1 MAVTKTMTKA
11 IPYEKSSK
19 AQEWHLEMKY
29 ENDS

>member
-11 IPYEKSSK
+11 TPYEKSSK

-29 ENDS
+29 EKR